1 MTNATVITFDQWIKQ
16 NDASLSPAS
25 VKAVLELKA
34 EGATLPFIARYRKEK
49 TGNLDEV
56 QIQKVIDLKEE
67 WDEVLNRQGYI
78 LSEIEKQGKLTEELK
93 TKVLTTY
100 EKNLLEDLYLP
111 FKQKRKSKATLA
123 KEAGLEPLA
132 EWIWGV
138 GHGNVTPEEGQTLA
152 IWAFTFKNEEKGF
165 KDAEA
170 TIAGASDILIERLS
184 EDLALRQFVR
194 ESYQKRGH
202 LKTLKS
208 DKSKP
213 NSKYANYFEYEEKI
227 ASLLEPRN
235 SHRYLALRRGWIEEE
250 LSINFGGAKVDET
263 FEEDLANHFYHAA
276 AADRDS
282 MVKPVLEKAARIAL
296 RAHVI
301 PSIENE
307 NHKLLKDVAD
317 QMAIQVFSENVRKI
331 LLASPYGPK
340 AVLGVDP
347 GVRTGCKLAV
357 IDQSGK
363 YLSDSVMKLNTES
376 EKEQAK
382 TFIKAIAESGQ
393 ITAIVVGNG
402 TAGRETETFIR
413 SILKEHNISLPVIM
427 VSESGASVYSAS
439 AVAREEFPNLD
450 VTVRGA
456 ISIARRFQDPLAELV
471 KIDPKSIGVGQYQH
485 DVSQNGLKRA
495 LDYVVDSCV
504 NAVGVNVNTG
514 SVHLLAHVSGIGDGL
529 AKAIVEYREQHGL
542 FKSRESLMEVPR
554 FSKKTFEQA
563 AGFLRIPESENI
575 FDHTGVHPE
584 KYADLEAIAAAHA
597 LTAKDLVGAGAKQL
611 LKFQEAKEKLGE
623 FTLKDIVLELE
634 KPGRDPR
641 DTFVPIQFREDL
653 NSLKD
658 VTPGMV
664 CPGVVTNVTNFG
676 AFVDIGVHQDGL
688 VHISQLT
695 NKFVT
700 DPSQVVSPGDKVTV
714 KVLEVNLEKSQMALT
729 MRFDGATQGAGVGKS
744 SEPHTPI
751 DLTRQKNRSRPNN
764 TKPAR
769 APAPPVEPKQLKVS
783 YTGDVAAQV
792 AASAES
798 KREQQQ
804 RVEAEARKRA
814 QERSAEAARRPS
826 PITPL
831 GARGSGKPA
840 PVAPK
845 QAFNNPFAALAGLKD
860 SVKK

>member
-1 MTNATVITFDQWIKQ
+1 MDQIPEKIIMSSTLSNHLTFDQWIKQ
-16 NDASLSPAS
+16 SDASLKPNSIQ
-25 VKAVLELKA
+25 AVLELKA

-56 QIQKVIDLKEE
+56 QIQKIIDLKEE

-78 LSEIEKQGKLTEELK
+78 LSEIEKQGKLSDELK
-93 TKVLTTY
+93 LKISTTFD
-100 EKNLLEDLYLP
+100 KNLLEDLYLP

-132 EWIWGV
+132 DWIWGV
-138 GHGNVTPEEGQTLA
+138 GHGTVTPEAGLTLDL
-152 IWAFTFKNEEKGF
+152 WAFTFKNEEKGF

-170 TIAGASDILIERLS
+170 ALAGATDILIERMS
-184 EDLALRQFVR
+184 EDLELRQFVR
-194 ESYQKRGH
+194 ETYQKRGC
-202 LKTLKS
+202 LKTQKA

-213 NSKYANYFEYEEKI
+213 NSKYNNYFDYEEKI
-227 ASLLEPRN
+227 TSLLEPRN

-250 LSINFGGAKVDET
+250 LSINFGGAKTDET
-263 FEEDLANHFYHAA
+263 FSDDLINHFYSHSAA
-276 AADRDS
+276 NSNS
-282 MVKPVLEKAARIAL
+282 MVKEILEKAARIAL

-331 LLASPYGPK
+331 LLAPPYGPK

-347 GVRTGCKLAV
+347 GIRTGCKLAV
-357 IDQSGK
+357 VDHSGK
-363 YLSDSVMKLNTES
+363 FLADSVMKLNTES

-382 TFIKAIAESGQ
+382 AFISAIAESGQ

-413 SILKEHNISLPVIM
+413 SILKEKGLSLPVIM

-439 AVAREEFPNLD
+439 SVAREEFPNLD

-514 SVHLLAHVSGIGDGL
+514 SLHLLAHVSGIGEGL
-529 AKAIVEYREQHGL
+529 AKAIVDYREQHGL
-542 FKSRESLMEVPR
+542 FKSRDALMDVPR

-563 AGFLRIPESENI
+563 AGFLRIPESASPL
-575 FDHTGVHPE
+575 DHTGVHPE
-584 KYADLEAIAAAHA
+584 KYADLEAIA
-597 LTAKDLVGAGAKQL
+597 LSQGKTIQDFIGAGAKQL
-611 LKFQEAKEKLGE
+611 LKMPEAKERLGE
-623 FTLKDIVLELE
+623 FTLKDIVIELE

-641 DTFVPIQFREDL
+641 DSFVPIQFRDDL
-653 NSLKD
+653 NALKD
-658 VTPGMV
+658 VQIGMI

-729 MRFDGATQGAGVGKS
+729 MRFDGAQQETAKS
-744 SEPHTPI
+744 TAQPQARREKKPRTP
-751 DLTRQKNRSRPNN
+751 Q
-764 TKPAR
+764 
-769 APAPPVEPKQLKVS
+769 PAPEPKKLMVS

-792 AASAES
+792 AASAEANEA
-798 KREQQQ
+798 KRERQQ
-804 RVEAEARKRA
+804 REA
-814 QERSAEAARRPS
+814 QNRRPTPMTPTHHGAQRDHKGS
-826 PITPL
+826 RPGVKIT
-831 GARGSGKPA
+831 

-845 QAFNNPFAALAGLKD
+845 EAFNNPFATLLK
-860 SVKK
+860 K